1 MLIILYLYFSSFEKY
16 VKELESGDIKS
27 GSLHSS
33 SFWEENYKEFEFN
46 NFEYIKMLVRILQ
59 NTNNLTDRHIEM
71 KCVACFD
78 LGEFARLYPG
88 GASILEYFGAKDIL
102 LFLIQ
107 ENNLE
112 LKNRA
117 LVCLQKIMMRSLKK

>member
-1 MLIILYLYFSSFEKY
+1 LENFSNSSFEKY
-16 VKELESGDIKS
+16 VKELESGDIKQ
-27 GSLHSS
+27 GSLHTS
-33 SFWEENYKEFEFN
+33 SFWEDNYKEFEHN

-59 NTNNLTDRHIEM
+59 NPNNLTDRDIEM
-71 KCVACFD
+71 KCIACFD
-78 LGEFARLYPG
+78 LGEFVRLYPG
-88 GASILEYFGAKDIL
+88 GASVLEYFGAKDSL

-107 ENNLE
+107 HNNLE

>member
-1 MLIILYLYFSSFEKY
+1 L
-16 VKELESGDIKS
+16 VK
-27 GSLHSS
+27 
-33 SFWEENYKEFEFN
+33 
-46 NFEYIKMLVRILQ
+46 ILQ
-59 NTNNLTDRHIEM
+59 NPNTFTEADIEM

-88 GASILEYFGAKDIL
+88 GASILEYFGAKDSL

-107 ENNLE
+107 HNNLD

>member
-1 MLIILYLYFSSFEKY
+1 MLSKTFSSFEKY
-16 VKELESGDIKS
+16 VKELESGDIKT

-59 NTNNLTDRHIEM
+59 NPNNLTDRDIEM

-88 GASILEYFGAKDIL
+88 GARYA
-102 LFLIQ
+102 
-107 ENNLE
+107 
-112 LKNRA
+112 
-117 LVCLQKIMMRSLKK
+117 